1 MKEREEYEEKL
12 LELIETNFAFLT
24 DEFWNEEDDVSG
36 VAVSNNDFMASSA
49 VLLCVVSQYI

>member
-36 VAVSNNDFMASSA
+36 VAVRNNDFMASSA